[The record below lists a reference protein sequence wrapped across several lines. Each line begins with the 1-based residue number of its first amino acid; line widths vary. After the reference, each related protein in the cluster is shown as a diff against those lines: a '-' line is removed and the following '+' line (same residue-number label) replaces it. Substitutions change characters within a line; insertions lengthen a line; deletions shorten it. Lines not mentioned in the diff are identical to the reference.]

1 MSKDPNSEGGPA
13 FPVSLPGCGDNGWS
27 GMTLRDYLA
36 AQALVS
42 GLCRDN
48 VPEYALNAY
57 FGKHK
62 TSIKREE
69 IIAAEAYCIADAM
82 LKARGT

>member
-1 MSKDPNSEGGPA
+1 MSDERDMPA
-13 FPVSLPGCGDNGWS
+13 FPHPGVAGDFTIQKS
-27 GMTLRDYLA
+27 HLGMTMRDYLA
-36 AQALVS
+36 AQALAS

-48 VPEYALNAY
+48 VPEYALNMY
-57 FGKHK
+57 FGKHR

-82 LKARGT
+82 LKARQ